1 MRPEGV
7 WLVTWLPAEVRA
19 PVRRAPLSPKHA
31 EMEFDNQ
38 KDAVRLAMNLPADQ
52 DVELHLPGGQILGR
66 YAIEQM
72 LNDECWRTAQHMT
85 PAGGVPG
92 LRQVTAG
99 GPDGLAQSWR

>member
-1 MRPEGV
+1 MGPKGV
-7 WLVTWLPAEVRA
+7 WVVTWLPGEVRA
-19 PVRRAPLSPKHA
+19 PVRRAPPSPKHA

-72 LNDECWRTAQHMT
+72 LDMNV
-85 PAGGVPG
+85 GG
-92 LRQVTAG
+92 
-99 GPDGLAQSWR
+99 